1 MRRRFARRPR
11 NSAIMPMLVVIVL
24 AIVWLLA
31 TNSIGQ
37 STSVN
42 QAGIIEDVVVHVLD
56 VGQADSILIQWP
68 TNHAMLIDGGNR
80 DDGRFIA
87 KYLEQAGVQQ
97 LDCLIAT
104 HPHEDHI
111 GGLPYIIEQIP
122 VKAVYMPEATANTKI
137 YEDLLDAIKDKGLR
151 INIAKAGLLLPLDG
165 GISAAFLAPAGDKY
179 EDLNQYSAVLKIQYG
194 QARFLFMGD
203 AGLVSEQQMLKSG
216 QDLTA
221 DVVKIGHHGS
231 ADATSEEFLD
241 AVRPRAAVI
250 SVGRDNDYGHPD
262 QFTLDKLAERNIAV
276 YRTDKDGI
284 ITFMTD
290 GKDIEVGT
298 SRSDK

>member
-194 QARFLFMGD
+194 QARFLF
-203 AGLVSEQQMLKSG
+203 
-216 QDLTA
+216 
-221 DVVKIGHHGS
+221 
-231 ADATSEEFLD
+231 
-241 AVRPRAAVI
+241 
-250 SVGRDNDYGHPD
+250 
-262 QFTLDKLAERNIAV
+262 
-276 YRTDKDGI
+276 
-284 ITFMTD
+284 
-290 GKDIEVGT
+290 
-298 SRSDK
+298 